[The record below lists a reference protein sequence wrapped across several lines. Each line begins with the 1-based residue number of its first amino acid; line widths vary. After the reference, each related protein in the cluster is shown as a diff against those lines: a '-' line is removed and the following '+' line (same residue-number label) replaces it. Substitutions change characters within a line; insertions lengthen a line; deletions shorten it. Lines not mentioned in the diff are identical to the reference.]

1 MKYKTTLYA
10 RVRSDQ
16 FGQALRLATFHTS
29 AEALEYGLAF
39 ENGRQVHAD
48 LGNGM
53 EPHTVSGFVVT
64 QWCDS
69 SEDWYPLGDCPCME
83 WQKDTRGNWGRV
95 GDCADT
101 GDGWASRAFA
111 GALGDD
117 STAPACW
124 KCGASERIGDY
135 CKACL
140 TNQ

>member
-1 MKYKTTLYA
+1 LKYKTTLYTGDGSRLL
-10 RVRSDQ
+10 RV
-16 FGQALRLATFHTS
+16 ATFATS
-29 AEALEYGLAF
+29 AEAVEWGLAC
-39 ENGRQVHAD
+39 EAIPHSAD
-48 LGNGM
+48 FGDGVLQY
-53 EPHTVSGFVVT
+53 VVT
-64 QWCDS
+64 RFEVRQWCDS
-69 SEDWYPLGDCPCME
+69 SEGWFPLGDCPCMD
-83 WQKDTRGNWGRV
+83 WQLDTVGNWGRV
-95 GDCADT
+95 GECADT